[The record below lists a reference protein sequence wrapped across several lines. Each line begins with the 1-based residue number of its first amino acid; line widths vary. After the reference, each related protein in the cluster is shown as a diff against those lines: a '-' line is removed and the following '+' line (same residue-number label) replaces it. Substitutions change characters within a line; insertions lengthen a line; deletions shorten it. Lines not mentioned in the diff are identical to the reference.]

1 VKGEPFLIILITLV
15 VLFFILLLS
24 GIYHLLHAVW
34 ELREG
39 AVRHAFVRR
48 GMLACGLLFAAFV
61 LPFVAVVLASIPVT
75 YHVSS

>member
-1 VKGEPFLIILITLV
+1 LIILIILV
-15 VLFFILLLS
+15 GMFFLLLLS

-34 ELREG
+34 EYRAG
-39 AVRHAFVRR
+39 ADRHVFIRR

-61 LPFVAVVLASIPVT
+61 LPFVTMLLASIPVS